1 MQFKL
6 SEVKDLLVEI
16 YNNPEVPAI
25 DIPKTINEKLSEQ
38 YAQEVKLP
46 KELILKA
53 YETLKLEFKHRPRKN
68 KGTDSII
75 FEVEEIPTTPTV
87 VTNNVVGDIPVTPQI
102 EF

>member
-25 DIPKTINEKLSEQ
+25 DIHKVVNEKLSEQ
-38 YAQEVKLP
+38 YGQEVKLS

-53 YETLKLEFKHRPRKN
+53 YETLKLEFKHRPRKS
-68 KGTDSII
+68 KSTDTIV
-75 FEVEEIPTTPTV
+75 FEEEIPTSPTV
-87 VTNNVVGDIPVTPQI
+87 VTNNVVGDIPVTPQT